1 MPSQNSWKIEIF
13 EIFDPGGDLPFACPF
28 VVRLCPLCSPLCIA
42 SQTAPQGQSNN
53 QMFSVRQGLIF
64 FHSFEETASP
74 AKPAKPKKNFPPSDE
89 AERGNV
95 FFGRL

>member
-1 MPSQNSWKIEIF
+1 LI
-13 EIFDPGGDLPFACPF
+13 
-28 VVRLCPLCSPLCIA
+28 
-42 SQTAPQGQSNN
+42 
-53 QMFSVRQGLIF
+53 FSVRQGLIF
-64 FHSFEETASP
+64 FHSFEKTASP